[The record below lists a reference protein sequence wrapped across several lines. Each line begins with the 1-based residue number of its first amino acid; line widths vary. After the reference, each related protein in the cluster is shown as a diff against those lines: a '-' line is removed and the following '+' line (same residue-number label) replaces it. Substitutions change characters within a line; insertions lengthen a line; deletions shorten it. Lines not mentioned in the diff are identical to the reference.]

1 MINEWKI
8 LWEAQKH
15 ELQAWAAKM
24 NQAWQGFGGLLTE
37 WLRYSR

>member
-1 MINEWKI
+1 MSDEWKI

-15 ELQAWAAKM
+15 ELQARAAKM
-24 NQAWQGFGGLLTE
+24 HQAWQGFVGLLTE